1 MNRLLLLDGHEPDFA
16 PATLEITNHL
26 EAARQN
32 IGRSHLL
39 QQSLFPTEILPV
51 LIVHRSEMSG
61 LALEES
67 VARRTEPF
75 PDLVGIAAR
84 HGPRLLPL
92 GLQSDQLVGRLLP
105 LLAVAQ
111 RFGRLAQLGLE
122 LEVVLHLALQPGI
135 VGTLGLEEF
144 VAGIAETLV
153 DGIVIFLGSE
163 SDRFPDFL
171 YLEEL
176 LARLVPLFARSQR
189 LLRQLFGLDTKLAL
203 EFQIAELLLLD
214 ILEKLL
220 MLLVDTARSLL
231 ETIPQHLFIFI
242 GHRAD
247 FTPLVVQ
254 LLQFVERLDDRRFE
268 HQRFGLF
275 AQSQLLLV
283 ILLQVEI
290 AQLLVDLDEI
300 VEILHVQV
308 VGLPQILHILLG
320 HHAGFLPAV
329 LQLPELVE
337 SLVEHLVRRGQLLE
351 FLDNLQLYL
360 EILLLGRFESG
371 DELVPQ
377 TAVLPEK
384 ILETQLRRI
393 RLGNEFT
400 LRTAGFDKS
409 PSCGIGLR
417 PTQFVKRYLEG
428 LHIPAQGLHRALFE
442 HPGENRQQLLLR
454 LARQV
459 AAGRFS
465 ACSLLL
471 GRSLAQVEPRIFGSQ
486 RRIFIGEVHPTLRRY
501 AGIVRNCGIRFPAI
515 CRHGI
520 VLRILNHRRVEM
532 LLGNRKSRI
541 FSSHLV

>member
-1 MNRLLLLDGHEPDFA
+1 M
-16 PATLEITNHL
+16 LEITNHL

-92 GLQSDQLVGRLLP
+92 GLQCDQLIGRLLP

-247 FTPLVVQ
+247 FSPLVVQ

-308 VGLPQILHILLG
+308 VGFPQILHILLG
-320 HHAGFLPAV
+320 HHAGLFPAM

-393 RLGNEFT
+393 RLGHEIP
-400 LRTAGFDKS
+400 LRSAGFDES
-409 PSCGIGLR
+409 PSRSIGLR
-417 PTQFVKRYLEG
+417 PTQFVERYLEG
-428 LHIPAQGLHRALFE
+428 LHIPAQGLHRPLFE
-442 HPGENRQQLLLR
+442 HLGENRQQLLLR

>member
-92 GLQSDQLVGRLLP
+92 GLQCDQLIGRLLP

-247 FTPLVVQ
+247 FTPFVVQ
-254 LLQFVERLDDRRFE
+254 LLQFVERFDDRRFE

-275 AQSQLLLV
+275 AQGQLLLV
-283 ILLQVEI
+283 ILLQIEI

-320 HHAGFLPAV
+320 HHPGLFPTM

-337 SLVEHLVRRGQLLE
+337 SLVEHFVRRSQLLE
-351 FLDNLQLYL
+351 FLDDLQLYL
-360 EILLLGRFESG
+360 EVLLLGRFESG

-459 AAGRFS
+459 AAGRVP
-465 ACSLLL
+465 ACGLLL
-471 GRSLAQVEPRIFGSQ
+471 GRSLAQVEPCVFGSQ
-486 RRIFIGEVHPTLRRY
+486 CCIFVGEVHPTLCRHV
-501 AGIVRNCGIRFPAI
+501 GIVRNCGIRFPAI
-515 CRHGI
+515 CGHGI
-520 VLRILNHRRVEM
+520 VLRILNYGRVEM
-532 LLGNRKSRI
+532 FPGNRKSRI

>member
-92 GLQSDQLVGRLLP
+92 GLQCDQLIGRLLP

-189 LLRQLFGLDTKLAL
+189 LLRQLFGFDAKLAL
-203 EFQIAELLLLD
+203 ELQIAELLLLD

-247 FTPLVVQ
+247 FSPLVVQ

-308 VGLPQILHILLG
+308 VGFPQILHILLG
-320 HHAGFLPAV
+320 HHAGLFPAM

-393 RLGNEFT
+393 RLGHEIP
-400 LRTAGFDKS
+400 LRSAGFDES
-409 PSCGIGLR
+409 PSRSIGLR
-417 PTQFVKRYLEG
+417 PTQFVERYLEG
-428 LHIPAQGLHRALFE
+428 LHIPAQGLHRPLFE
-442 HPGENRQQLLLR
+442 HLGENRQ
-454 LARQV
+454 
-459 AAGRFS
+459 
-465 ACSLLL
+465 
-471 GRSLAQVEPRIFGSQ
+471 
-486 RRIFIGEVHPTLRRY
+486 
-501 AGIVRNCGIRFPAI
+501 
-515 CRHGI
+515 
-520 VLRILNHRRVEM
+520 
-532 LLGNRKSRI
+532 
-541 FSSHLV
+541 